1 MIQRIAFPLIILLA
15 VAFVVAV
22 SLSTFHVAWWLGFLA
37 GILGQILIYNAFI
50 SILDVYVT
58 LKNKKLENERI
69 AEFSY
74 QGMEVECPCSKKR
87 KDFVPI
93 RLNDVNLYKCGDCE
107 KMVSVYVSAETAMQT
122 EPIISTDTTTALA
135 PLLAT
140 INNGNTNS

>member
-1 MIQRIAFPLIILLA
+1 MIKLAIPVVLLIA

-22 SLSTFHVAWWLGFLA
+22 VLSTFHVTWWLGFLV
-37 GILGQILIYNAFI
+37 GILGQILIYNAFT

-58 LKNKKLENERI
+58 LKNKQLENERI

-107 KMVSVYVSAETAMQT
+107 KTVSVYVSAETALQT

-135 PLLAT
+135 PLLAN
-140 INNGNTNS
+140 INNGSTNP

>member
-1 MIQRIAFPLIILLA
+1 MIKLAIPVVLLIA
-15 VAFVVAV
+15 VAFVIAV
-22 SLSTFHVAWWLGFLA
+22 VLSTFHVTWWLGFLV
-37 GILGQILIYNAFI
+37 GILGQILIYNAFT

-58 LKNKKLENERI
+58 LKNKQLENERI

-107 KMVSVYVSAETAMQT
+107 KTVSVYVSAETALQT

-135 PLLAT
+135 PLLAN
-140 INNGNTNS
+140 INNGSTNP

>member
-1 MIQRIAFPLIILLA
+1 MIKLAIPVVLLIA
-15 VAFVVAV
+15 VAFVIAV
-22 SLSTFHVAWWLGFLA
+22 VLSTFHVTWWLGFLV
-37 GILGQILIYNAFI
+37 GILGQILIYNAFT

-58 LKNKKLENERI
+58 LKNKQLENERI

-93 RLNDVNLYKCGDCE
+93 RLNDANLYKCGDCE
-107 KMVSVYVSAETAMQT
+107 KTVSVYVSAETALQT

-135 PLLAT
+135 PLLAN
-140 INNGNTNS
+140 INNGSTNP